1 MGVGPEYPNAS
12 YNARRAPQRHH
23 GELGSSNDPRGS
35 RLGCLVV
42 IGSGGIL
49 ERGLYML
56 TKVEQGSSH
65 YETTAIF
72 RPRP

>member
-49 ERGLYML
+49 ER
-56 TKVEQGSSH
+56 EFC
-65 YETTAIF
+65 TALAGQVLVSILQ
-72 RPRP
+72 